1 MKPHIRYTEL
11 PKCHCL
17 HHMPTEAAQAVGGTL
32 ELAVPLNSPP
42 FFFFNKDVTKAIL
55 KIPVSF

>member
-32 ELAVPLNSPP
+32 GTGSTLEFPT
-42 FFFFNKDVTKAIL
+42 FFLNKDVTKAIL
-55 KIPVSF
+55 NIPVSF